1 MRWDLQVVWACFWIT
16 CPSTGVVAEK
26 DGGFLHHHRVGE
38 AEQGPSTGGKKEGCQ
53 TWNSA
58 ETPYHSRYPTF
69 WSTCRSG
76 WNVALFCVLQGP
88 GYSYFHFRFQNV
100 RELHQPPNKHSSL
113 SKHGPIVKKY
123 QETWD
128 KTLLYPFVMFFP
140 FHLDP
145 QISACQA
152 VDDYQKQTDAQLGQN
167 HIFSRNHLSSHQESF
182 HTLHADMNWPV
193 SSIDSPQLKVFC
205 SFQSVMSDVS
215 WNCCDLDLSTHS
227 SAARQARQARLVA
240 KALKVA
246 STYSSVVER
255 LVWESQRALGRPQ
268 AMECHGSSY
277 LATWLQAD
285 VLADLDVLCS
295 LARVALT
302 AFGCPKESAIVR
314 NASTM
319 TSVES
324 TQAVHLCSS
333 KVGRVRCAADSSS
346 IDTVNNS
353 VSLFDF
359 KKFDK
364 IEWKSSCAPQ
374 FEARTTVL
382 NARFIPKCAASPGKD
397 CVIDGAVHVL
407 VTANSTFEGSG
418 TPRNHENSVCQS
430 RDTVVHLWISLPPQ
444 MEKWFRQHLLQS
456 ICNPLQ
462 LCFSWVCK
470 CHKMNAA
477 KRGPLGWL
485 LGSCLLMLSGA
496 KAKLCCQQCGDA
508 SRFVGP

>member
-1 MRWDLQVVWACFWIT
+1 
-16 CPSTGVVAEK
+16 
-26 DGGFLHHHRVGE
+26 
-38 AEQGPSTGGKKEGCQ
+38 
-53 TWNSA
+53 
-58 ETPYHSRYPTF
+58 
-69 WSTCRSG
+69 
-76 WNVALFCVLQGP
+76 
-88 GYSYFHFRFQNV
+88 
-100 RELHQPPNKHSSL
+100 
-113 SKHGPIVKKY
+113 
-123 QETWD
+123 
-128 KTLLYPFVMFFP
+128 
-140 FHLDP
+140 
-145 QISACQA
+145 
-152 VDDYQKQTDAQLGQN
+152 
-167 HIFSRNHLSSHQESF
+167 
-182 HTLHADMNWPV
+182 
-193 SSIDSPQLKVFC
+193 
-205 SFQSVMSDVS
+205 
-215 WNCCDLDLSTHS
+215 
-227 SAARQARQARLVA
+227 
-240 KALKVA
+240 
-246 STYSSVVER
+246 
-255 LVWESQRALGRPQ
+255 
-268 AMECHGSSY
+268 
-277 LATWLQAD
+277 
-285 VLADLDVLCS
+285 
-295 LARVALT
+295 
-302 AFGCPKESAIVR
+302 
-314 NASTM
+314 M

-462 LCFSWVCK
+462 LCFSWMCK

-477 KRGPLGWL
+477 KRVL
-485 LGSCLLMLSGA
+485 LGDSWALVYWCCRVPRQSFVANSVEMHRDSLVLRDFVHPKMETKNTWCVFFVKLTSMYGMGQSGEWRLNWLNRMVEYHLYPVPRLFALQGHGFTSSPGPTWEERVPTSGSLDHVRIMWRKGLRKWASHGSASQYAIRGPSRWSPCWIKWAALCHAGQPRCLQFDFQGYCPLDWEFRWRLEAVQLRRKRLVHLKPGPRSKVEALFFHVSTRSCVEAQTHDDFISYW
-496 KAKLCCQQCGDA
+496 
-508 SRFVGP
+508 